1 MQSELAVNA
10 ELVLQV
16 VETEAFS
23 LLAAANAIEHQA
35 NEQTQQKE
43 KIKDVEKFLDTA
55 NSRTEF
61 RLNNYRV
68 VPSNFFEHSVFD

>member
-23 LLAAANAIEHQA
+23 LLATANAIEDQA